1 MLNDRRASR
10 CVWRLLPFLAA
21 MALLGAACA
30 DTSAPDADDAAT
42 APDAAEPAA
51 ETAPP
56 ETAPPTT
63 TTAAPPTT
71 QLQAG
76 SELVDLQDF
85 PLLAVFEE
93 RLAGLDA
100 TIAERLHAYDTG
112 GLEAVAALTEAPG
125 TPSGSFEFVTDGS
138 GEIILDYREEMIGAS
153 IVGELGRDMYGYPWH
168 ERFAQ
173 VPPDGEF
180 LVLTLMN
187 RRGSD
192 SPIAGLAGAEAG
204 SSVFDDWRDDLLMY
218 RLTAVVSHDGYRFA
232 FVGAQLPAVLGMQ
245 GLLEFSA
252 FLIASGLDLQ
262 TASDTLASIDGTTD
276 ALVHAG
282 RWHNANSDSERFVG
296 FVADND
302 GVVEHSRFDPSTVGE
317 RIADMLGPDAFGAA
331 TAEGDRYVD
340 DSRGA
345 DVMLLSTPQGHVVG
359 GGVASR

>member
-1 MLNDRRASR
+1 M
-10 CVWRLLPFLAA
+10 P
-21 MALLGAACA
+21 
-30 DTSAPDADDAAT
+30 AT
-42 APDAAEPAA
+42 
-51 ETAPP
+51 TL
-56 ETAPPTT
+56 
-63 TTAAPPTT
+63 
-71 QLQAG
+71 LQAG
-76 SELVDLQDF
+76 ADLADLQDF

-93 RLAGLDA
+93 RLAGLEA

-138 GEIILDYREEMIGAS
+138 GEIILDYRKEMIGAS
-153 IVGELGRDMYGYPWH
+153 IVGELGQDMYGYPWH

-173 VPPDGEF
+173 APPDGEF

-192 SPIAGLAGAEAG
+192 SPIAGPAGAQAG

-252 FLIASGLDLQ
+252 FLIASGLDLE

-282 RWHNANSDSERFVG
+282 RWHNDNSDSERFVG
-296 FVADND
+296 FVADDD

-317 RIADMLGPDAFGAA
+317 RIADMLGPDAFGSA
-331 TAEGDRYVD
+331 TAESARYVD

-345 DVMLLSTPQGHVVG
+345 DVMLLLTPQGHVVG